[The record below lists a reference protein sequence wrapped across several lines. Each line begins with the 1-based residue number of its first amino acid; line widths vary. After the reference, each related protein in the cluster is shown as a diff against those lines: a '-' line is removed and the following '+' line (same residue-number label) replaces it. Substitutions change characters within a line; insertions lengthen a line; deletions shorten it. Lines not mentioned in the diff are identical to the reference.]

1 MSRSDKQASC
11 TICGQ
16 RRKEFDTIHGALIC
30 KSCLEFPQTARLEPL
45 QRYGV
50 LVCETGGT
58 YIKPFW
64 LKVHGEI
71 AEISGNELKAVFT
84 RKRFSLPG
92 KKNSL
97 LEIHIRP
104 EEFDTQVRIE
114 TTTNELTRR
123 FLKDPILMDVIAFL
137 TLHGGRVDINGNKL
151 DVNMRELFS
160 LNTQLAYPLRT
171 SSEWGVGIL
180 FSRLALF
187 YKTCIPEPSQ
197 ED

>member
-1 MSRSDKQASC
+1 MNRSDKQAIC

-16 RRKEFDTIHGALIC
+16 HRKEFDTIHGAIIC
-30 KSCLEFPQTARLEPL
+30 KSCLESPQAARLDPL
-45 QRYGV
+45 HRYGV
-50 LVCETGGT
+50 LVCKTGGT

-64 LKVHGEI
+64 LKAHGEI
-71 AEISGNELKAVFT
+71 TKSSGNKMDAVFT
-84 RKRFSLPG
+84 RKGFSLPD

-104 EEFDTQVRIE
+104 EEFDTLVRIE
-114 TTTNELTRR
+114 STTNEIIKQ
-123 FLKDPILMDVIAFL
+123 FLKDPIVLDILAFI
-137 TLHGGRVDINGNKL
+137 TLHGGRVAINGTKL

-171 SSEWGVGIL
+171 SSEWSVGIL

-187 YKTCIPEPSQ
+187 YKTNIP
-197 ED
+197 

>member
-1 MSRSDKQASC
+1 MNRSNKQANC

-16 RRKEFDTIHGALIC
+16 RRTEFDTIHGALIC
-30 KSCLEFPQTARLEPL
+30 KTCLGSPQDARLDPL

-50 LVCETGGT
+50 LVCKTGGT

-64 LKVHGEI
+64 LKAQGEVT
-71 AEISGNELKAVFT
+71 EISGNKMDTVFT
-84 RKRFSLPG
+84 RKGFGLPG

-104 EEFDTQVRIE
+104 EEFDTLVRVE
-114 TTTNELTRR
+114 SSTNEITKQ
-123 FLKDPILMDVIAFL
+123 FLKDPIILDILAFI
-137 TLHGGRVDINGNKL
+137 TLHGGRVAINGTKL

-160 LNTQLAYPLRT
+160 LNTQLAYPLRI
-171 SSEWGVGIL
+171 SSEWSVGIL

-187 YKTCIPEPSQ
+187 YKTNIP
-197 ED
+197 